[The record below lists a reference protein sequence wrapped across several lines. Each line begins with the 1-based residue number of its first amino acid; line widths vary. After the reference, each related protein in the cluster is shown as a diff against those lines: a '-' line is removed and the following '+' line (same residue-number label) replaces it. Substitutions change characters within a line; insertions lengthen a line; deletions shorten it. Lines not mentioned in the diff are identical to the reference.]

1 MTNNIEW
8 NRFVA
13 ENSSPSS
20 FLQSWEW
27 GEFQRALGHR
37 VQRLKIKDLLQ
48 AQVVVRELPAGRSY
62 LEVAKGPTLA
72 TGDAPAGE
80 AGWRLAIEEFERK
93 IREMGSGEKAIL
105 ARINPP
111 YERGR
116 LDLSEVWRKPA
127 ILVRQLEPENTVL
140 VDLTKSEDELLQ
152 HMHEKSRY
160 NLRLA
165 AKKGA
170 KVENATD
177 NGEAFEQFLGLLE
190 ETAKRDGIVSW
201 PRERFRKF
209 RDVFMTRP
217 GEPRA
222 ELLIGSLDG
231 RVLAGAIVMLF
242 GDSGTYLY
250 AASSA
255 LERNANVPSLVLW
268 EAIKLAKAR
277 GKRWYDMWGVA
288 PANEPNH
295 PWAGITRFKT
305 RYVKPGVT
313 GKEITG
319 TGARDLV
326 LDKTFYSLFRV
337 YKLFHG

>member
-1 MTNNIEW
+1 MSE
-8 NRFVA
+8 
-13 ENSSPSS
+13 
-20 FLQSWEW
+20 
-27 GEFQRALGHR
+27 
-37 VQRLKIKDLLQ
+37 LK
-48 AQVVVRELPAGRSY
+48 
-62 LEVAKGPTLA
+62 
-72 TGDAPAGE
+72 
-80 AGWRLAIEEFERK
+80 K
-93 IREMGSGEKAIL
+93 IGQKEKAVL
-105 ARINPP
+105 VRVNPP
-111 YERGR
+111 YEKFQIPNSKFQKPEILMRQMEPGR
-116 LDLSEVWRKPA
+116 
-127 ILVRQLEPENTVL
+127 TML
-140 VDLTKSEDELLQ
+140 VDLSKPEAELMQ
-152 HMHEKSRY
+152 NMHEKSRY

-319 TGARDLV
+319 AGARDLV
-326 LDKTFYSLFRV
+326 LDKIFYSLFRV